1 MEYKVGDLFFWNG
14 DGFYSNA
21 IRIYNKRK
29 FKQSDVTHIGIIS
42 KVEKDKVLIHEAV
55 NKGFISSWYNIK
67 WLNESDKVRIGRVNQ
82 KMNNVFENCEKY
94 KDIGYGWLDIFG
106 LVLSG
111 LFGYKLL
118 GITGKNK
125 LICSEAVSRIVYDST
140 KSVNFAKEYNIVYD
154 GVTPQHIFLSKFVKI
169 IK

>member
-1 MEYKVGDLFFWNG
+1 
-14 DGFYSNA
+14 
-21 IRIYNKRK
+21 
-29 FKQSDVTHIGIIS
+29 
-42 KVEKDKVLIHEAV
+42 
-55 NKGFISSWYNIK
+55 
-67 WLNESDKVRIGRVNQ
+67 
-82 KMNNVFENCEKY
+82 MNNVFENCEKY
-94 KDIGYGWLDIFG
+94 KNIGYGWLDIFG

-125 LICSEAVSRIVYDST
+125 LICSEAVSRIIYDST

-154 GVTPQHIFLSKFVKI
+154 GVTPQHIFMSKDVKI

>member
-1 MEYKVGDLFFWNG
+1 MKLQVGDLYFWNG
-14 DGFYSNA
+14 NNFYSNA

-42 KVEKDKVLIHEAV
+42 KVEKDRVLIHEAV
-55 NKGFISSWYNIK
+55 NKGFISSWYDKK
-67 WLNESDKVRIGRVNQ
+67 WLNESENVRIGRINQ

-94 KDIGYGWLDIFG
+94 KNIGYGWLDIFG

-125 LICSEAVSRIVYDST
+125 LICSEAVSRIIYDST

-154 GVTPQHIFLSKFVKI
+154 GVTPQHIFMSKDVKI